1 MTKVVTAPS
10 TSLDGLIA
18 GADDSPEQRLGS
30 TATDSS
36 AGSATVIR
44 PAGYYLSFKMSAVS
58 AAFFDEGV
66 GRLSAVIA
74 GRRTYD
80 ISKAW
85 GDPRPAGAGS
95 GAHLPW
101 RRLRWRPPSRR
112 GDGRS
117 QRRGVAPI
125 VVGDSYCAAIDACH
139 DVFDVRR
146 GQIWT
151 PCTTQRQ
158 FASVQQS
165 RPRYGQQPE
174 TRCTY
179 PRPISKMP
187 CATQTRE
194 SPGRGQAAAPLDV
207 PARLQTR
214 QVAISS
220 ASERRDG
227 VDDGVDRAAQRGHG
241 ANGAT

>member
-101 RRLRWRPPSRR
+101 RRLRWRPPSRQVMVAVNAGGCADR
-112 GDGRS
+112 G
-117 QRRGVAPI
+117 RRQLL
-125 VVGDSYCAAIDACH
+125 
-139 DVFDVRR
+139 RR
-146 GQIWT
+146 H
-151 PCTTQRQ
+151 R
-158 FASVQQS
+158 
-165 RPRYGQQPE
+165 R
-174 TRCTY
+174 
-179 PRPISKMP
+179 
-187 CATQTRE
+187 
-194 SPGRGQAAAPLDV
+194 V
-207 PARLQTR
+207 P
-214 QVAISS
+214 
-220 ASERRDG
+220 
-227 VDDGVDRAAQRGHG
+227 
-241 ANGAT
+241 

>member
-18 GADDSPEQRLGS
+18 GADDNPEQRLGVDGDRLFS
-30 TATDSS
+30 WFSDGDTPS
-36 AGSATVIR
+36 R
-44 PAGYYLSFKMSAVS
+44 YYLSFKMSAVS

-174 TRCTY
+174 PAVRT
-179 PRPISKMP
+179 
-187 CATQTRE
+187 
-194 SPGRGQAAAPLDV
+194 
-207 PARLQTR
+207 PARSQKCHVPHRPVNPLVEGRPQPRWTY
-214 QVAISS
+214 
-220 ASERRDG
+220 RRG
-227 VDDGVDRAAQRGHG
+227 GRVVTCFRRLGR
-241 ANGAT
+241 